1 MYNND
6 KVSIEEF
13 RMLILILHY
22 LIWEQNKHAKWSNI
36 IDILNTEFL
45 YCKGFICNR
54 TLEKQERT
62 QESKKTK
69 KCNIAVIYY
78 MNIQTEKPIEEYK

>member
-1 MYNND
+1 M
-6 KVSIEEF
+6 
-13 RMLILILHY
+13 ILFIL
-22 LIWEQNKHAKWSNI
+22 LQKFNSKIVFGGVQIQNFCIVKALFATGH
-36 IDILNTEFL
+36 
-45 YCKGFICNR
+45 
-54 TLEKQERT
+54 ERK